1 MSHHERDSI
10 KNVVKVSL
18 LVCLVCAL
26 VVAGAAVT
34 LAPKQVENRQQFRQL
49 NILRAAGMYEPGI
62 NVAEAFGRVERRFV
76 DFATGEYV
84 DMPDSYDPLAAA
96 RDAELGRQLED
107 DPAGVRNIARVGEV
121 FLARGDDGRVSR
133 VILPVHGYGLWST
146 MYGFLALEADLD
158 TVSGLRFFEHAETPG
173 LGGEVDNPRW
183 QAQWSGKQLF
193 DDAGEFALEVLKGRV
208 PEGAPDPQHKVDGL
222 SGATITTRGVDN
234 LVRFWVGEQAYGPF
248 LARLRREVGNES
260 GVAEQA
266 ALRPQ
271 AQASAGDQA

>member
-1 MSHHERDSI
+1 MSQNPRDSI
-10 KNVVKVSL
+10 GNVIKVSL
-18 LVCLVCAL
+18 LVCLACAL

-49 NILRAAGMYEPGI
+49 NILRAAGMYTPGTD
-62 NVAEAFGRVERRFV
+62 VAEAFARVERRFV

-84 DMPDSYDPLAAA
+84 EMPDSYDPLAAA
-96 RDAELGRQLED
+96 RDAELGRLLED
-107 DPAGVRNIARVGEV
+107 DPAGIRAMPRVGEV

-146 MYGFLALEADLD
+146 MYGFLALEGDLD

-183 QAQWSGKQLF
+183 QAQWSGKRLF
-193 DDAGEFALEVLKGRV
+193 DDTGAFALQVLKGRV
-208 PEGAPDPQHKVDGL
+208 PEGATDAQHKVDGL

-234 LVRFWVGEQAYGPF
+234 LVRFWMGEQAYGPF
-248 LARLRREVGNES
+248 LARLRAEGGEAS
-260 GVAEQA
+260 GDSGQA
-266 ALRPQ
+266 ARRAQ